1 MATWGGTGRG
11 QVDVVATYVPICSEY
26 DDESPTAEPVGT
38 VTIETTSQK
47 QKQKLAHPHVAESE
61 WRAMATATTLVEFQE
76 AIERLRGNHRGLV
89 VPNSQPL

>member
-47 QKQKLAHPHVAESE
+47 QKQKLAHHHVAESE

-76 AIERLRGNHRGLV
+76 AIERLRGNHRGFIS
-89 VPNSQPL
+89 NSQPL